1 MRETTVRAVLL
12 NAVYVP
18 IIGFLTA
25 LAVAFVLTGGGNM
38 VLWGT
43 IGIGQLTIFVN
54 FALGIADP
62 VQTLAR
68 TISNFIATQAN
79 TRAGLRPCWS
89 CSPKSPTAPRWWRST
104 APPSRP
110 SGKTGSLSLATSPL
124 RT

>member
-1 MRETTVRAVLL
+1 MKNTTVRAVLL

-25 LAVAFVLTGGGNM
+25 LAVAFVITGGGNM

-43 IGIGQLTIFVN
+43 IGIGELTVFMN

-79 TRAGLRPCWS
+79 IERVSALLELQPGNHRHPGGHRQIRHSFRPQ
-89 CSPKSPTAPRWWRST
+89 
-104 APPSRP
+104 
-110 SGKTGSLSLATSPL
+110 TGELGTPGGPHHL
-124 RT
+124 